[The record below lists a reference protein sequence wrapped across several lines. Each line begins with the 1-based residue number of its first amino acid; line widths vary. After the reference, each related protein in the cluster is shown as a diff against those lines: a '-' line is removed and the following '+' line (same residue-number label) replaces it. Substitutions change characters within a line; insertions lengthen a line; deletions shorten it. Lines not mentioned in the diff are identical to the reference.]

1 MPLPP
6 LHTERVAAEASAR
19 GATPAS
25 AFGNDA
31 ARPEPDE
38 AVGQLQRGRPHT
50 GTHWH
55 CWRWVAGRHTWSHR
69 FSPCHGWVVWVDS
82 RVCPG
87 SCWPRR
93 TLSIYVP
100 YEGCIKHACNLTQRN
115 KVRSA
120 ARPGA
125 PPPRAPGPGLSG
137 SACCYLGPYTQSPRQ
152 KSTGAR
158 RCRPLRRTPPG

>member
-6 LHTERVAAEASAR
+6 LHTERAAAEASAR

-38 AVGQLQRGRPHT
+38 GAGQLQRGRPHT

-55 CWRWVAGRHTWSHR
+55 CWRWVTGRHMCDDVVASFLTMVHAMPMVG
-69 FSPCHGWVVWVDS
+69 FVWVDS

-93 TLSIYVP
+93 TLSICTV
-100 YEGCIKHACNLTQRN
+100 
-115 KVRSA
+115 
-120 ARPGA
+120 
-125 PPPRAPGPGLSG
+125 
-137 SACCYLGPYTQSPRQ
+137 
-152 KSTGAR
+152 
-158 RCRPLRRTPPG
+158 